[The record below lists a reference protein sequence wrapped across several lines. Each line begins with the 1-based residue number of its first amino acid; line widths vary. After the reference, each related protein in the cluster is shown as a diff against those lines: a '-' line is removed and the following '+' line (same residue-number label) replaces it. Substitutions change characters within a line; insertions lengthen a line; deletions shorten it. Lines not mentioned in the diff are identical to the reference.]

1 MGSLGQRF
9 GESFG
14 AFRDV
19 FRNPNLRRV
28 ELAWAESEM
37 GDWAAAIAL
46 AVFAYDAGGPSAV
59 GLVYLIRMLPSAF
72 AAPFT
77 AILADRYS
85 RRLVMVTADATRA
98 VCMALAAFA
107 AFADAPAG
115 VIFALIGVVALVATA
130 FHPAQ
135 AAILPSL
142 ARTPDELTAANV
154 ASSTIEGVTSF
165 AGPALAG
172 IVVAFTDIGVSF
184 AITAGTFLWSAILI
198 SRIRVE
204 GPQEAAPEPEGIAR
218 SLLAGFVAIGKKGPM
233 RVLVGLYAAQ
243 TLVSGALNVLVV
255 VVALQFLRIGDK
267 GLGYLLSALGVGGV
281 VGAVAA
287 LALIGRKRL
296 APSFG
301 VGIVLWG
308 APIALMAVWTSQ
320 TSAIVLLAV
329 VGLANTVVDVAGL
342 TLLQRAVPDEVLAR
356 VFGIL
361 ESLVLGTIAVGS
373 ILAPVLVHGLGV
385 RWALIVTGAF
395 LPVLAALTWGRVLS
409 IDAAAK
415 FAERELELLRG
426 ISFFGPLPGPALE
439 HLASSL
445 VSHRFSAGE
454 VVFRQGDPGDRF
466 YVVGEGEV
474 DVTQD
479 GRLLTTLG
487 RGEYFGEIALLRNV
501 PRTAGITARTD
512 IEVLSLERDEFIGAV
527 TGHTPSAEAANVV
540 VGSRLRRSGLT
551 SL

>member
-1 MGSLGQRF
+1 MLGLRQRF
-9 GESFG
+9 SESLG

-19 FRNPNLRRV
+19 FRNPNLRRL

-46 AVFAYDAGGPSAV
+46 AVFAYDAGGAAAV
-59 GLVYLIRMLPSAF
+59 GIVYLIRMLPSAF

-77 AILADRYS
+77 ALLADRYS
-85 RRLVMVTADATRA
+85 RRLVMVVADTARA
-98 VCMALAAFA
+98 ACMALAAVA

-115 VIFALIGVVALVATA
+115 VIYALVGVVALVGTA

-154 ASSTIEGVTSF
+154 ASSTIESVTSF

-172 IVVAFTDIGVSF
+172 IIVAFTDIGVAF
-184 AITAGTFLWSAILI
+184 AITAGTFLWSALLI
-198 SRIRVE
+198 GRIRAERGE
-204 GPQEAAPEPEGIAR
+204 GEAAEPETVAR
-218 SLLAGFVAIGKKGPM
+218 ALVAGFVAIGKDAPL

-255 VVALQFLRIGDK
+255 VTALEFLDIGDK
-267 GLGYLLSALGVGGV
+267 GLGWLLSALGVGGV

-287 LALIGRKRL
+287 LALIGRRRL
-296 APSFG
+296 TPSFG
-301 VGIVLWG
+301 LGVVLWG
-308 APIALMAVWTSQ
+308 APIALMAAWTDQ
-320 TSAIVLLAV
+320 AGAIVLLAV

-361 ESLVLGTIAVGS
+361 ESITLGTIALGS
-373 ILAPVLVHGLGV
+373 ILAPVLIDGLGI
-385 RWALIVTGAF
+385 RGALVVTGAF
-395 LPVLAALTWGRVLS
+395 LPVLALLTWRPLLV
-409 IDAAAK
+409 IDAAGRVAV
-415 FAERELELLRG
+415 RELELLRG
-426 ISFFGPLPGPALE
+426 ISFFAPLPGPSLE

-445 VSHRFSAGE
+445 VPHRFDAGA
-454 VVFRQGDPGDRF
+454 VVFSQGDAGDRF
-466 YVVGEGEV
+466 YVVAEGEV
-474 DVTQD
+474 EVTID
-479 GRLLTTLG
+479 GEFVRMLG
-487 RGEYFGEIALLRNV
+487 PGEFFGEIALLRDV
-501 PRTAGITARTD
+501 PRTASVAARTD
-512 IEVLSLERDEFIGAV
+512 VEAFSLDRDEFISAV
-527 TGHTPSAEAANVV
+527 TGHAQSAEAANAV
-540 VGSRLRRSGLT
+540 VGTRLRRSSAV